1 MKAFEVFLNG
11 NKLCTSGVGNLGV
24 LSAVLTWVRREGEN
38 TETKMPDRLEEELT
52 LNVAGLISPSKEHVS
67 WAQRQLTLG
76 DEICIRIIES
86 DSVDP
91 PRDRKTEDPAEDV
104 KRQQK
109 YVEQMAKHFG
119 WTIQK

>member
-11 NKLCTSGVGNLGV
+11 QKLCTGGVGNLGV
-24 LSAVLTWVRREGEN
+24 LSAVLTWVRRKGEN
-38 TETKMPDRLEEELT
+38 TDTKMPDSIEEELK
-52 LNVAGLISPSKEHVS
+52 LNVGGRISPSQEHVS
-67 WAQRQLTLG
+67 WVQRQATLG
-76 DEICIRIIES
+76 DEICIRILES

-91 PRDRKTEDPAEDV
+91 PRHRKTEDPAEDV
-104 KRQQK
+104 RRQQK